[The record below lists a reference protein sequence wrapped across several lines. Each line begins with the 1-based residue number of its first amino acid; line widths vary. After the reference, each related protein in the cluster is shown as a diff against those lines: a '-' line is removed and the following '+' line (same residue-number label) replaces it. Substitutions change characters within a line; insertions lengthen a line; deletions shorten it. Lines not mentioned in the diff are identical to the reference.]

1 MDINFFKDLLFDTIN
16 ESALPIEDID
26 THDGKNLFI
35 ITTTDNKQF
44 ILNITEKNRS
54 SL

>member
-16 ESALPIEDID
+16 ESTLPIEDID
-26 THDGKNLFI
+26 TYDEGNSFI
-35 ITTTDNKQF
+35 ITTSDNKQF
-44 ILNITEKNRS
+44 VLNIKEKNRS